1 MCVCV
6 CDGVCRDAERG
17 RTSEH
22 PPKEA
27 GEGKGGEGGK
37 GSISP
42 LTQEQ
47 NTRILQLKAQVNNV
61 HVFRK

>member
-1 MCVCV
+1 M
-6 CDGVCRDAERG
+6 CRDAKHG

-22 PPKEA
+22 SSEA
-27 GEGKGGEGGK
+27 RRETEEERGGEGGK

-47 NTRILQLKAQVNNV
+47 NTRILQLKAQVNNI